1 MLGWVLTFIVLSVV
15 AAYLGFFA
23 LVGIAAVVAK
33 SFLVIFLLI
42 LVLVAGARA
51 TRGRPSG

>member
-1 MLGWVLTFIVLSVV
+1 MLGWILTFTVLSVV

-23 LVGIAAVVAK
+23 LAGIAAVVAK
-33 SFLVIFLLI
+33 SFLVIFLLM

-51 TRGRPSG
+51 TWGRPSG